1 MSKKPDQ
8 WLIDLEDRRARED
21 LRSQANKMLGN
32 AIEHAL
38 YKLRDATRKLDDID
52 DPQEAEKLLVIAQ
65 LASETISNIA
75 RAEHYGASRI
85 LADFGDRG
93 DKFSK
98 DHLAYKFGD
107 MEDGNAKEA

>member
-21 LRSQANKMLGN
+21 LRRQANRTLAN
-32 AIEHAL
+32 AIEQAL
-38 YKLRDATRKLDDID
+38 YKLRDATQKLDDID
-52 DPQEAEKLLVIAQ
+52 DPQEAEKLLTIVQ

-75 RAEHYGASRI
+75 RAEHYGASG
-85 LADFGDRG
+85 LMADFGDRG
-93 DKFSK
+93 DEFSK

-107 MEDGNAKEA
+107 MEDDNATKA